1 MRKRLNEGMVQVYFG
16 RGKGKT
22 TAALGQ
28 AFRACGHGFKVY
40 MIQWMK
46 GNIKYGELKSA
57 EKLENFTIEQFGRKD
72 LIAEPEEID
81 IVEGKKAL
89 ERAKEII
96 NSDEYD
102 IVILD
107 EVAVAIGMDI
117 VDVDEVI
124 EMVKNR
130 PEKVEIIITG
140 GPETHPKLKM
150 MADLVTNMRVV
161 KHYYASK
168 GIDARFGIEF

>member
-1 MRKRLNEGMVQVYFG
+1 MVQVYYG

-28 AFRACGHGFKVY
+28 AFRACGHGFRVY

-46 GNIKYGELKSA
+46 GNIKYGELKSVQ
-57 EKLENFTIEQFGRKD
+57 KFDNFTIEQFGRKD

-89 ERAKEII
+89 DRAREII

-107 EVAVAIGMDI
+107 EVGVAIGMGI
-117 VDVDEVI
+117 INVDDVI
-124 EMVKNR
+124 EIVKNR
-130 PEKVEIIITG
+130 PEKVEVIMTG
-140 GPETHPKLKM
+140 GPETHPKLLQL
-150 MADLVTNMRVV
+150 ADLVTNMRVI
-161 KHYYASK
+161 KHYYAAQ